1 MAAMNRAV
9 RSMPFVLA
17 LASGGAQAQQ
27 LIVPGPTDD
36 VRVSV
41 VAPDGPTGKRLL
53 IFDRFVAQPPS
64 ATLWLSEAETADGDW
79 TVPRQL
85 EHLGGARA
93 MPSLVSSGTGWTLIH
108 AWAASIN
115 ATLIQRATAG
125 AEMDFMDASS
135 VLTGWPAGTRYLQP
149 SVTRGM
155 GGELLLAYRVLHLE
169 GAFVARSMDDGQT
182 WDTALV
188 QASDGPAQL
197 PRLTRRSS
205 DGLTLLAFHRER
217 MSGGRDI
224 FVRTSSDPLLWTAPA
239 FPLTT
244 DADNQMAFPVVLSD
258 GTLVTVWSRT
268 GDGAGAQ
275 LWASWSSDGE
285 AWSEPAPLPVT
296 GTGTDTQP
304 VALPTSAGGRIELYW
319 ARGLEGD
326 RDIFRQDRVLV
337 VDPLWADGFE

>member
-1 MAAMNRAV
+1 MVAMKRVV
-9 RSMPFVLA
+9 RSMWFALA
-17 LASGGAQAQQ
+17 LLSGVVQAQQ

-41 VAPDGPTGKRLL
+41 VAPEGPTGKRLL
-53 IFDRFVAQPPS
+53 VFDRFVAQPPG
-64 ATLWLSEAETADGDW
+64 ATLWLTEAVSADGDW

-85 EHLGGARA
+85 ELLGGARA
-93 MPSLVSSGTGWTLIH
+93 MPSLLSSGTGWTLIH
-108 AWAASIN
+108 AWAASVN
-115 ATLIQRATAG
+115 ATLIQRATAD
-125 AEMDFMDASS
+125 AELDFTDVSS
-135 VLTGWPAGTRYLQP
+135 VLTGWPAGTRYIQP
-149 SVTRGM
+149 SVTRGT
-155 GGELLLAYRVLHLE
+155 GGELLLAYRVLHLDE
-169 GAFVARSMDDGQT
+169 AFVARSIDDGQT

-197 PRLTRRSS
+197 PRLTRRPT
-205 DGLTLLAFHRER
+205 DGLTVLTFHRER
-217 MSGGRDI
+217 MSGGSDI
-224 FVRTSSDPLLWTAPA
+224 YVRISSDPLHWTAPEL
-239 FPLTT
+239 PLTT
-244 DADNQMAFPVVLSD
+244 EADNQMAFPVVLSD

-268 GDGAGAQ
+268 GDGAEAQ

-326 RDIFRQDRVLV
+326 RDIYRQDQVLV